1 MPKLAHPTASSGQE
15 LMERSQG
22 VKVSSH
28 QFGRFCQQ
36 VAGSDFSNNAC
47 PQNDCAMTTLHQSN
61 TVPVTLQ
68 AT

>member
-1 MPKLAHPTASSGQE
+1 
-15 LMERSQG
+15 MERSQG

-36 VAGSDFSNNAC
+36 VAGSDFSNKAG
-47 PQNDCAMTTLHQSN
+47 PQNDCALTTLHQSN
-61 TVPVTLQ
+61 TVPMTLQ